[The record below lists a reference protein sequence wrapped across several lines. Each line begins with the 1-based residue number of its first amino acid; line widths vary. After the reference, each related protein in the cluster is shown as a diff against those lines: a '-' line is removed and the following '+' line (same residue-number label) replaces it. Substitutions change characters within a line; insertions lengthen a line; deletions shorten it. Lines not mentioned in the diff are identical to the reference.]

1 LDFEQFI
8 TLKEELNMIIT
19 DYNEMSLTKLYAINS
34 ALGIEFEI
42 NDGVIMSATREESEN
57 E

>member
-1 LDFEQFI
+1 
-8 TLKEELNMIIT
+8 MIIT
-19 DYNEMSLTKLYAINS
+19 DYNEMNLTELSVINY

-42 NDGVIMSATREESEN
+42 NDGKITNAVNGGNEN

>member
-1 LDFEQFI
+1 
-8 TLKEELNMIIT
+8 MIIT
-19 DYNEMSLTKLYAINS
+19 DFNEMSITELSVINY

-42 NDGVIMSATREESEN
+42 NNGKITNAINGGNGN

>member
-1 LDFEQFI
+1 
-8 TLKEELNMIIT
+8 MIIT
-19 DYNEMSLTKLYAINS
+19 DFNEMSITELSVINY

-42 NDGVIMSATREESEN
+42 NDGKITNAVNGGNEN